1 MNRSMINVP
10 MVLMKL
16 KPLGKRIVILTAPKP
31 SEIILTKEG
40 ENDPCIPPAIL
51 IDHVQWRYIFFA
63 DLFSL
68 LDQSYFVL
76 AQTSRS
82 QACLVLAISTSLGVA
97 RVFQIPSECVHEVVS
112 PSGTGKSKWGVENS
126 ELARCAAYLQ
136 TTKTSQVNL

>member
-1 MNRSMINVP
+1 VAEEARCSHGTDEV
-10 MVLMKL
+10 K
-16 KPLGKRIVILTAPKP
+16 
-31 SEIILTKEG
+31 TKEG

-63 DLFSL
+63 D
-68 LDQSYFVL
+68 
-76 AQTSRS
+76 
-82 QACLVLAISTSLGVA
+82 LVLAISTSLGVA

-136 TTKTSQVNL
+136 TMELGG